1 MKKLNIQH
9 IIAGL
14 SLLGIVTSCNKGLD
28 INNDPTKPVTATV
41 EALLTGAER
50 AASNV
55 IYNNYVNGKVGM
67 LYAQYW
73 SQTQKEGDSQYQL
86 DEGCNNTLWSLYS
99 GALAN
104 LNEIVRLNNA
114 NPAAGSP
121 NQVAIANI
129 LSVWIYHNLT
139 DIYGNIPYSQA
150 LAGQQNFT
158 PVYDSSRAIYDS
170 LIAKLD
176 AQLAVFDTS
185 KGNFRS
191 GELIY
196 SGDIDKWKKLANSLK
211 LRIGLRMADKNE
223 VRARQ
228 TIEAAAAAGVMT
240 GAADNAF
247 FPYLAAVP
255 DQFPFNEQS
264 GAGIPNDYQVSE
276 TLVKYMQQL
285 GDPRLPVYA
294 RPAGDDNTYKGKPY
308 GVNKFDGG
316 YGYANFS
323 YPGIRAYDPTFP
335 GIIMGYPEVEFAL
348 AEAAARG
355 YSVSGSAADHYAS
368 GVKASMAFWG
378 IADSAAAA
386 YLLRVPYNGSDW
398 RNSIGAQK
406 WLALYMQGLQAW
418 FERTRLNFE
427 KPGGETLFKSPAGG
441 SLDANV
447 TLVPYRLTYPVSEA
461 TINRKNYTD
470 AGTAIGGDTK
480 GTKLWWNK

>member
-1 MKKLNIQH
+1 MKNLM
-9 IIAGL
+9 IIPIAAGI
-14 SLLGIVTSCNKGLD
+14 SLLTMITSCNKGLD
-28 INNDPTKPVTATV
+28 INNDPTKPVTTTV
-41 EALLTGAER
+41 ESLLTGAER

-73 SQTQKEGDSQYQL
+73 SQTQKEADSQYQL
-86 DEGCNNTLWSLYS
+86 DEGCNNTLWGLYS

-104 LNEIVRLNNA
+104 LDEIVRINRA

-129 LSVWIYHNLT
+129 LSVWIFHNLT
-139 DIYGNIPYSQA
+139 DTYGNIPFSQA

-170 LIAKLD
+170 LIARLN
-176 AQLAVFDTS
+176 AQLAIFDTA

-191 GELIY
+191 GELVFN
-196 SGDIDKWKKLANSLK
+196 GDIAKWKKLANSLK
-211 LRIGLRMADKNE
+211 LRIALRMADKNE
-223 VRARQ
+223 AKARQ
-228 TIEAAAAAGVMT
+228 IIEAAVAGGVMT
-240 GAADNAF
+240 SAADNAF

-276 TLVKYMQQL
+276 TLVTYMKQVA
-285 GDPRLPVYA
+285 DPRLPVYA
-294 RPAGDDNTYKGKPY
+294 RPAGDDNTIKGKPY
-308 GVNKFDGG
+308 GINKFDGG
-316 YGYANFS
+316 YGYTNFS
-323 YPGIRAYDPTFP
+323 YPGTRAYDPAFP
-335 GIIMGYPEVEFAL
+335 GIIMGYAEVEFAL

-355 YSVSGSAADHYAS
+355 YAVSGTAADHYAN
-368 GVKASMAFWG
+368 GIKASMTFWG
-378 IADSAAAA
+378 IADSAATA
-386 YLLRVPYNGSDW
+386 YLQKVPYSSADW
-398 RNSIGAQK
+398 RNCIGSQK

-418 FERTRLNFE
+418 FERTRLNFTI
-427 KPGGETLFKSPAGG
+427 PGGEPLFKAPAGG

-447 TLVPYRLTYPVSEA
+447 NLVPYRLTYPVSEA

-470 AGTAIGGDTK
+470 AGAAIGGDTK
-480 GTKLWWNK
+480 GTKLWWNR